1 MALATIDSGFLNIL
15 HGIGQLLV
23 LLLILAFVLFL
34 AYYTSKLTARFQ
46 NNLTKGGSM
55 RVIETIR
62 LQDGKFLQIV
72 KVSDR
77 YIVLGLGKEEIT
89 YICELDEMPERV
101 EDIESNDNS
110 GFLAVLNKF
119 TAKNNDSAK
128 EVNDESA
135 KEDEE

>member
-1 MALATIDSGFLNIL
+1 MTLAAIDSGLLNIL

-34 AYYTSKLTARFQ
+34 AYYTSKLTAKFQ
-46 NNLTKGGSM
+46 NNLTKGQSM
-55 RVIETIR
+55 SVVETIR

-101 EDIESNDNS
+101 EDSVSSDNS

-119 TAKNNDSAK
+119 TAKDNNSAN

>member
-1 MALATIDSGFLNIL
+1 MTLAAIDSGLLNIL

-34 AYYTSKLTARFQ
+34 AYYTSKLTAKFQ
-46 NNLTKGGSM
+46 NNLTKGQSM
-55 RVIETIR
+55 SVVETIR

-101 EDIESNDNS
+101 EDSVSSDNS

-119 TAKNNDSAK
+119 TAKDINSAN

>member
-1 MALATIDSGFLNIL
+1 MTLAAIDSGLLNIL
-15 HGIGQLLV
+15 HSIGQLLV

-34 AYYTSKLTARFQ
+34 AYYTSKLTAKFQ
-46 NNLTKGGSM
+46 NNLTKGQSM
-55 RVIETIR
+55 SVVETIR

-101 EDIESNDNS
+101 EDSVSSDNS

-119 TAKNNDSAK
+119 TAKDNNSAN

>member
-1 MALATIDSGFLNIL
+1 MTLAAIDSGFLNIL

-55 RVIETIR
+55 SVIETIR
-62 LQDGKFLQIV
+62 LQDGKYLQIV
-72 KVSDR
+72 KIADR
-77 YIVLGLGKEEIT
+77 YIVLALGKEEVT
-89 YICELDEMPERV
+89 YICELDELPERT
-101 EDIESNDNS
+101 EGNTSDDNS

-119 TAKNNDSAK
+119 TAKNNDSDK
-128 EVNDESA
+128 EINDGST

>member
-1 MALATIDSGFLNIL
+1 MTLAAIDSGLLNIL

-34 AYYTSKLTARFQ
+34 AYYTSKLTAKFQ
-46 NNLTKGGSM
+46 NNLTKGQSM
-55 RVIETIR
+55 SVVETIR

-101 EDIESNDNS
+101 EDSVSSDNS

-119 TAKNNDSAK
+119 TAKDNNSAK

>member
-1 MALATIDSGFLNIL
+1 MTLAAIDSGLLNIL

-34 AYYTSKLTARFQ
+34 AYYTSKLTAKFQ
-46 NNLTKGGSM
+46 NNLTKGQSM
-55 RVIETIR
+55 SVVETIR

-77 YIVLGLGKEEIT
+77 YIVLGIGKEEIT

-101 EDIESNDNS
+101 EDSVSSDNS

-119 TAKNNDSAK
+119 TAKDNNSAN